1 VSAEARERSSRSVAM
16 FLPSLDGGGAERVFV
31 ELANEFAAL
40 GLRVDL
46 LLAAVQGPYLEEVDS
61 RVTIIDLRAGRVM
74 RSLLPL
80 VRYLRE
86 ASPWVLIAGL
96 DHANIVALLSTL
108 AAGGG
113 TRCVLS
119 VRSVPSAVHRE
130 QPSVRSW
137 LLLQLSRAA
146 YRFADAVIVNSH
158 AAASE
163 VARKAGAARERVRVI
178 YNPLDTVALSRLSEG
193 PVPHPWVAPGAP
205 PLILSVGSLSA
216 LKDFPTLI
224 GAFAQLRSQRECRL
238 VILGEGPERARLERL
253 VRELHLEADVHLPGF
268 VRNPFTWMSRAAVFV
283 SSSVTE
289 GCPNALMQA
298 MACGARVVSTDC
310 PGGSGE
316 ILEGGVWGR
325 LVPVGDAAA
334 MAYAI
339 ADVID
344 APVHPDT
351 RRRASAFELRSVA
364 RQYLQVLLP
373 DWSAPGQA
381 C

>member
-1 VSAEARERSSRSVAM
+1 MSAEARERSSRSVAM

-137 LLLQLSRAA
+137 LLLQ
-146 YRFADAVIVNSH
+146 RF
-158 AAASE
+158 
-163 VARKAGAARERVRVI
+163 
-178 YNPLDTVALSRLSEG
+178 
-193 PVPHPWVAPGAP
+193 
-205 PLILSVGSLSA
+205 
-216 LKDFPTLI
+216 
-224 GAFAQLRSQRECRL
+224 CC
-238 VILGEGPERARLERL
+238 LG
-253 VRELHLEADVHLPGF
+253 
-268 VRNPFTWMSRAAVFV
+268 
-283 SSSVTE
+283 
-289 GCPNALMQA
+289 
-298 MACGARVVSTDC
+298 
-310 PGGSGE
+310 
-316 ILEGGVWGR
+316 
-325 LVPVGDAAA
+325 
-334 MAYAI
+334 
-339 ADVID
+339 
-344 APVHPDT
+344 
-351 RRRASAFELRSVA
+351 
-364 RQYLQVLLP
+364 
-373 DWSAPGQA
+373 
-381 C
+381 